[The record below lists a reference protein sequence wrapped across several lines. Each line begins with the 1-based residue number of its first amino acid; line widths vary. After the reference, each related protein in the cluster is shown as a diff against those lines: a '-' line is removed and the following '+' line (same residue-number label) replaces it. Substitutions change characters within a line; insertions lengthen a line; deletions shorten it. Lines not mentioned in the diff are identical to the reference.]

1 MSLTISNLSGNLNSV
16 RFLPIID
23 CFTSTSIKLISS
35 ELSSENASWYKI
47 YLQIFF
53 PSNKKITEEILIIP
67 SPPTCIKSIKIICP
81 TSVKFVLIS
90 CTDKPVT
97 QTPLTD
103 VNKASTKDIVPEN
116 GKDSNIPPSKHKNTN
131 VLSKILTGEE
141 AT

>member
-1 MSLTISNLSGNLNSV
+1 MHL
-16 RFLPIID
+16 D
-23 CFTSTSIKLISS
+23 IKF
-35 ELSSENASWYKI
+35 